1 MNKVITT
8 ILLFSSINAL
18 AQDDI
23 YSPVLR
29 QIEANSQTVVAYRD
43 KANAQQ
49 KENHTGLT
57 PYDPEVEFGYLWGNP
72 SAIGNRKDISV
83 TQSFDFPTVYFQK
96 SKMADLLDEG
106 SEWEYRQQRMEL
118 LLRAKTLLIDLT
130 YQNALIAL
138 YEHQCDNSRQIEEA
152 YRRKLEEGDATQMD
166 YNNAKLSL
174 TAKENDLRLALN
186 ERRKIFNELRI
197 LNGGDTI
204 VFLATSFPD
213 VTIPADFNALYEEA
227 ENSSPTLQY
236 LKTKVHINNSQ
247 VGLSQASSYPK
258 LSVGYMG
265 EFVTGEN
272 FQGIT
277 FGLSIP
283 LWESKGKVRSA
294 KAAAQASLSAAEDA
308 RQQYRL
314 QLKTLYDQAVT
325 LQETVKQ
332 YDTLLHGTGETL
344 LLKAFNAGELS
355 LIHYIE
361 QQEYYLDASHR
372 HLDALHELATTMAL
386 LTAFSL

>member
-1 MNKVITT
+1 MNKVITI
-8 ILLFSSINAL
+8 ILLFSAINAL

-29 QIEANSQTVVAYRD
+29 QIEANSQTIVALRD
-43 KANAQQ
+43 KADAQQ

-72 SAIGNRKDISV
+72 SAIGNRKDISF
-83 TQSFDFPTVYFQK
+83 TQSFDFPTVYSQK
-96 SKMADLLDEG
+96 SKMANLLDEG

-118 LLRAKTLLIDLT
+118 LLHAKTLLIDLI
-130 YQNALIAL
+130 YHNALVSL
-138 YEHQCDNSRQIEEA
+138 YERQCDNSRQIEEA

-174 TAKENDLRLALN
+174 AAMENDLRLALN
-186 ERRKIFNELRI
+186 ERRKICDELSI

-204 VFLATSFPD
+204 AFPATSFPD
-213 VTIPADFNALYEEA
+213 VTIPADINSLYEEA
-227 ENSSPTLQY
+227 ENSSPVLQY
-236 LKTKVHINNSQ
+236 LKTKVYIDNRQ

-265 EFVTGEN
+265 EFVTGEK

-277 FGLSIP
+277 FGMSIP

-314 QLKTLYDQAVT
+314 QLKTLYDQAIT
-325 LQETVKQ
+325 LQETIRQ
-332 YDTLLHGTGETL
+332 YDTLLDGNMEAL

-361 QQEYYLDASHR
+361 QQEYYLNASRR
-372 HLDALHELATTMAL
+372 HLDTLHELATTVAL